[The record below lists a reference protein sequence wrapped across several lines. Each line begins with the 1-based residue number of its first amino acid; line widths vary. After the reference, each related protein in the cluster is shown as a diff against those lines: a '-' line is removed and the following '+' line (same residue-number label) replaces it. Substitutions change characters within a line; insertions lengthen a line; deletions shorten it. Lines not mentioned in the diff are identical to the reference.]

1 MPARLHNTF
10 AHCMF
15 TAKLTFA
22 IVWCAAP
29 DGRPPDIPFPFRP
42 STFSGYGR
50 SAAAARRPPYF
61 WAENDGK
68 KKEGDATERERESG
82 GAVTF
87 TDGLKKD

>member
-1 MPARLHNTF
+1 MDDH
-10 AHCMF
+10 
-15 TAKLTFA
+15 LTSLFLFVLPRSQA
-22 IVWCAAP
+22 MA
-29 DGRPPDIPFPFRP
+29 
-42 STFSGYGR
+42 GR
-50 SAAAARRPPYF
+50 SAAARRPPYF